1 MFSDFC
7 DYVTITNQG
16 THSETEKKHKY
27 HLLNGK
33 QVDIYQSF
41 PERLTDDAPQYVEH

>member
-1 MFSDFC
+1 MFSDLC

-16 THSETEKKHKY
+16 EKKHKY

-33 QVDIYQSF
+33 QVEIYQSF
-41 PERLTDDAPQYVEH
+41 PERLTDDAPQYV